1 MFNMSPQVV
10 RSRLATL
17 FIENLRD
24 ILDQKGVN
32 QKQLSEISGVSEN
45 GISKIFLGTRQIRFD
60 TLEDIC
66 NALEISPGILF
77 EEKQAN

>member
-32 QKQLSEISGVSEN
+32 QKQLSENSYN
-45 GISKIFLGTRQIRFD
+45 QLFKHHSKISTSSTCHVRNGPTRSDGSQPQVD
-60 TLEDIC
+60 QGDDVD
-66 NALEISPGILF
+66 
-77 EEKQAN
+77 